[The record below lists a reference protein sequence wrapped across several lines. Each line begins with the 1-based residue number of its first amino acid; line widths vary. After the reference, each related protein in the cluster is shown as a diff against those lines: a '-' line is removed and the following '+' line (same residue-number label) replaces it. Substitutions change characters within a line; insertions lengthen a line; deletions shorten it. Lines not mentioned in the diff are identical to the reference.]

1 MLYGITGKAGAGKD
15 TVAGIL
21 VQNLGYVRYA
31 FAGPLKEALSVLGMP
46 EPPREIKEHNY
57 PGRDYSYRVAAQ
69 TLGTEWARKLD
80 ENFWINLA
88 IQKLD
93 ELKGKSVCISDV
105 RFDNE
110 AQMIK
115 DRGGYILK
123 IVGRDYNVSNATHA
137 SEKGVSSSLVDIEI
151 PNKGSIEELKKS
163 VLEMDY
169 KLWLSLRDKFKGV

>member
-15 TVAGIL
+15 TIASIL
-21 VQNLGYVRYA
+21 ANELNYTHIS

-93 ELKGKSVCISDV
+93 ELKGRSVCISDV

-123 IVGRDYNVSNATHA
+123 IVGRDYNVSNATHV
-137 SEKGVSSSLVDIEI
+137 SEAGVSGSLVDIEI
-151 PNKGSIEELKKS
+151 PNRGSIEELKKS

-169 KLWLSLRDKFKGV
+169 QLWLSLRDKF